1 MICFGTTLPGHTTFL
16 PTALTEKAN
25 KALCAAVEKLIF
37 RSDEVWNV
45 PAARVSLTAA
55 MAPKCKI

>member
-1 MICFGTTLPGHTTFL
+1 MFGDNVAWAYDLL

-37 RSDEVWNV
+37 RSDEVLEC
-45 PAARVSLTAA
+45 ACGTGSLTAA